1 MIRLEDVSF
10 SYGGEPVLDRVSFE
24 FQKGRCYVVE
34 GPNGCGKSTL
44 FRILLGLNVPDSGR
58 YFFDGEEITGRKLS
72 DRAFAMNFHKR
83 IGLVFQDPEVQLFCS
98 SVEDEVMF
106 GPAQL
111 GLSEEEVRERVEKYM
126 HVFGVG
132 KLRKRAPFNL
142 SGGEKRRVALASVLA
157 MEPEVLVLD
166 EPFNGLDDMC
176 RNYITEYLESTKSER
191 LVIISAHER
200 ELTERL
206 ADVRVRMSPD
216 HRIID

>member
-1 MIRLEDVSF
+1 MIKLENVSF
-10 SYGGEPVLDRVSFE
+10 SYGGEPALDRVSFE
-24 FQKGRCYVVE
+24 FHKGRCYVVE

-44 FRILLGLNVPDSGR
+44 FRILLGLNLPDSGQ
-58 YFFDGEEITGRKLS
+58 YFFDGEEITARKLR

-206 ADVRVRMSPD
+206 ADVRVKMSPD
-216 HRIID
+216 HRIVE